1 MLKRSSL
8 VLPHQNYFTTS
19 STALPKP
26 LIVVQGSC
34 YQTTTTTRYSS
45 SYCYQRR
52 HRGGGGLSTVNNK
65 TWKAVSPS
73 WSRCNSTSANS
84 SSSSSSPTTSSIA
97 DMFVVKEEEEEE
109 EEKTKTH
116 KVKALVTVKETI
128 SGLITSIGI
137 ERGLDDI
144 RDLLGKT
151 LLLELVSSELDPKTE
166 LEKPTVEAYAHRA
179 AKREGD
185 KRREVNYEAEFE
197 IRLDEFGEVGGIFV
211 ANEHHKEMYLSH
223 IVLEGFPNGTPIHF
237 SCDSWI
243 HSKFSDKRKR
253 FFFTSKSYLP
263 QKTPGG
269 IKRLREEELVHLRG
283 NGMGKRERGDRIY
296 DYDIY
301 NDIGDPD
308 SSPELARP
316 PAGGKDLPYPR
327 RCRTG
332 RHRCETDPLTEKKG
346 RNYYVPRDEDF
357 SEVKQ
362 LTFSTRTMYSLFNAL
377 VPSLGNVFGDDV
389 DRGFSYFKSIDSL
402 FSDGI
407 EIPPLSK
414 QGIWN
419 NVLPRLFAGTGN
431 VMRFEAPGTLERDK
445 FFWMRDEEFARQT
458 LAGLN
463 PYCLHLVTEWPL
475 KSKLDPE
482 TYGPPESAITTQ
494 LIESEIG
501 GMLSVEEAIKEKKLF
516 VLDYHDLLLPFV
528 SKVRELKGTTL
539 YGSRTLFFLTPEGT
553 LRPLAIELCRPPID
567 GKPEWKNVY
576 RPCWN
581 STGCWLWRLAKAHVL
596 AHDSGVHQLVTHWLR
611 THCVTEPYII
621 ATNRQLSATHP
632 IYRLLHPHF
641 RYTMEINSLARES
654 LINAGGIIESC
665 FTPGKYSLDICS
677 AAYDQLW
684 RFDHEALPKDLIS
697 RGMAVEDESSPH
709 GLKLTIQDYPFA
721 NDGLVLWDAI
731 KQWVTDYVTHYYDDD
746 ELVASDEEL
755 RSWWT
760 EIRTVGHGD
769 KKNEPWWPKLDT
781 TQDLIDIL
789 TIIIWVTSG
798 HHASVNFGQYT
809 FAGYFPNRPTIARI
823 NMPDEEPTEQ
833 EWEFFLH
840 KPEAILLAT
849 FPSKLQA
856 TKVMAVLSVLSNH
869 SPDEEY
875 IGEQMEQSWNDDPM
889 IKAAFEKFSGRLK
902 MLQGIIDERNA
913 NPELKNRC
921 GAGIMPYELFK
932 PVSKPGVTAQGV
944 PNSISI

>member
-1 MLKRSSL
+1 MLSGL
-8 VLPHQNYFTTS
+8 LPHQNCCQYYFSTG
-19 STALPKP
+19 TALPKP
-26 LIVVQGSC
+26 FFVHGKPYHTCLLFNAHQ
-34 YQTTTTTRYSS
+34 Y
-45 SYCYQRR
+45 
-52 HRGGGGLSTVNNK
+52 
-65 TWKAVSPS
+65 
-73 WSRCNSTSANS
+73 S
-84 SSSSSSPTTSSIA
+84 SSSSSSRRVGRSVNHHLIANKIIKRTSPPACNSSPSIGEL
-97 DMFVVKEEEEEE
+97 VEEEEQV
-109 EEKTKTH
+109 KNTH

-128 SGLITSIGI
+128 GGMLASLGI

-144 RDLLGKT
+144 KDLLGQT
-151 LLLELVSSELDPKTE
+151 LLLELVSADLDPKTE
-166 LEKPTVEAYAHRA
+166 MEKPTVEAYAHRV
-179 AKREGD
+179 AKKKGDGEG
-185 KRREVNYEAEFE
+185 RREVKYEAEFE
-197 IRLDEFGEVGGIFV
+197 VQGDEFGEVGGIFV
-211 ANEHHKEMYLSH
+211 ENEHHKEMYLSH
-223 IVLEGFPNGTPIHF
+223 ILLDGFPNGPIHF
-237 SCDSWI
+237 TCDSWI
-243 HSKFSDKRKR
+243 HSKFTDKRKR

-269 IKRLREEELVHLRG
+269 VKRLREEELVHLRG
-283 NGMGKRERGDRIY
+283 NGMGKREHGERIY

-301 NDIGDPD
+301 NDIGDPEANL
-308 SSPELARP
+308 ELTRP
-316 PAGGKDLPYPR
+316 PAGGKEFPYPR

-332 RHRCETDPLTEKKG
+332 RHRCEADPSTEKRG
-346 RNYYVPRDEDF
+346 SRFYVPRDEAF
-357 SEVKQ
+357 SELKQ
-362 LTFSTRTMYSLFNAL
+362 LTFSAKTMYSLFNAL
-377 VPSLGNVFGDDV
+377 IPSLGNVFSDA

-407 EIPPLSK
+407 DMPPLSK
-414 QGIWN
+414 VGIWN
-419 NVLPRLFAGTGN
+419 SVLPRLFAGTGD

-463 PYCLHLVTEWPL
+463 PYCLQLVTEWPL
-475 KSKLDPE
+475 ISKLDPE
-482 TYGPPESAITTQ
+482 IYGPPESAITTE

-501 GMLSVEEAIKEKKLF
+501 GILSIKEAIKQKKLF

-567 GKPEWKNVY
+567 GKPQWKHVY

-581 STGCWLWRLAKAHVL
+581 STGCWLWRLAKTHVL

-611 THCVTEPYII
+611 THCATEPYII
-621 ATNRQLSATHP
+621 ATNRRLSVMHP

-641 RYTMEINSLARES
+641 RYTMEINALARES

-665 FTPGKYSLDICS
+665 FTPGKYALEICS
-677 AAYDQLW
+677 AAYDQFW
-684 RFDHEALPKDLIS
+684 RFDLEALPKDLIR
-697 RGMAVEDESSPH
+697 RGMAVEDENAPH
-709 GLKLTIQDYPFA
+709 GLRLTIQDYPFA
-721 NDGLVLWDAI
+721 NDGLVLWDSI
-731 KQWVTDYVTHYYDDD
+731 KQWVTDYVTHYYPEPDLVDTDD
-746 ELVASDEEL
+746 ELQ
-755 RSWWT
+755 SWWT
-760 EIRTVGHGD
+760 EIRTLGHAD
-769 KKNEPWWPKLDT
+769 KKKEPWWPQLDT
-781 TQDLIDIL
+781 PQDLIDIL
-789 TIIIWVTSG
+789 TIIIWVASG

-823 NMPDEEPTEQ
+823 KMPDEDPTDQ
-833 EWEFFLH
+833 EWELFLH
-840 KPEAILLAT
+840 KPESLLLAT

-856 TKVMAVLSVLSNH
+856 TRVMAVLSVLSNH

-875 IGEQMEQSWNDDPM
+875 IGEAMEQSWSDEPM

-902 MLQGIIDERNA
+902 VLEGIIDERNA

-921 GAGIMPYELFK
+921 GAGILPYELFK